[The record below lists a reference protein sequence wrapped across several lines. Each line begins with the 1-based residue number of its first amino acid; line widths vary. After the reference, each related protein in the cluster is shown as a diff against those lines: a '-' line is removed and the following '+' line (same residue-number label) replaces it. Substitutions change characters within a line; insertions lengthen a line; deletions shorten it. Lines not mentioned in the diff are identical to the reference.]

1 MNRIE
6 YEIVVSGEHSL
17 SRVQWGWEDILIDLH
32 WHWSIEAV
40 QIVVSGVVTIHSHHY
55 SEDMQ
60 LVRMEFVGGVE
71 VDNVGEVVAAVG
83 SAVWQVALFSADFLT
98 RLALVLKIITVTKN
112 KRKFN
117 LISYY
122 V

>member
-1 MNRIE
+1 M
-6 YEIVVSGEHSL
+6 
-17 SRVQWGWEDILIDLH
+17 
-32 WHWSIEAV
+32 
-40 QIVVSGVVTIHSHHY
+40 VTIHSHHY

-98 RLALVLKIITVTKN
+98 RLALVLEIITVTKN

-117 LISYY
+117 LISNY

>member
-1 MNRIE
+1 M
-6 YEIVVSGEHSL
+6 
-17 SRVQWGWEDILIDLH
+17 
-32 WHWSIEAV
+32 
-40 QIVVSGVVTIHSHHY
+40 VSGVVTIHSHHY

-117 LISYY
+117 IISNY